1 MLNGLRTALA
11 CLICFSPLTACISGP
26 TQAPGQ
32 ATSGGLSDCG
42 GSQVL
47 ASRPGGELAIA
58 PLQFTC
64 RQLPNGLR
72 LYAMPDKDT
81 ASVSVAVWYD
91 VGSKHDP
98 KGRSGFAH
106 LFEHLMFKST
116 VNLPAEGF
124 DRLTEDAGGF
134 NNASTWNDFTNYYE
148 TVPAN
153 HLERVLWG
161 EAERMGALVID
172 EAAFASEREVVK
184 EELRQ
189 RVLGAPY
196 GKLFYLYL
204 NQASFDVHPYGRPGI
219 GSIEDLDAATVE
231 DVRAFHAAFYRP
243 DNAIIVVSGNFE
255 MAQLEAYVEKYFGSI
270 AVPGREI
277 PRITAVEP
285 KRQGPRSFT
294 VYEPNTPLP
303 AVALSWPSPPASS
316 RDNSALIMM
325 DAILTAG
332 QSSRL
337 YQSLVYEQA
346 IAAAAGSNLEITADP
361 GLYSLYVILSAGKS
375 ADEGLA
381 ALKAEIRK
389 LRDAPVAAAE
399 LEEARNGLIM
409 AALENRETSDGR
421 ADELARSVV
430 LYRDPSASDRILGEL
445 QSVTAADVQRVARM
459 ILDDTSEI
467 TIRYLPEEFQ
477 NGAPE
482 HVFADSAAIQPL
494 TISIPAED
502 IRVFALAPETER
514 TQPPEPGN
522 PVAGRVPPAFQK
534 TLANG
539 LRVVVAPKAGLPL
552 LAASLRMPAG
562 SALDPA
568 GEAGLAALTADLV
581 TRGTKTRSATDI
593 ASQIE
598 SLGASIGA
606 SAGPDATDVRLSVR
620 SDRASEAF
628 VILSDVVMN
637 PVFEEPERERA
648 VQETRDGLMLSMR
661 QPGSVGSMTMTRA
674 LFGGSGYGGVITPA
688 SIEAISASDIANF
701 HETNWG
707 PVGAVLVIAGDITP
721 EAGFLLAEAAF
732 GGWTQEAGQPEI
744 PRSSEPTGARRAVTV
759 DIPAIGQAAVLL
771 GSIGPSRLS
780 EDFVE
785 ATVANAVLGGG
796 YSSRLNTEIRI
807 RRGLSYGAGSSL
819 AARRQPGPIIASA
832 QTRNDAVPDVARLML
847 AEFARLGTEEIP
859 ARELEARKASIIGSF
874 GRSVETTAGLA
885 GQYSALA
892 QFNLP
897 LDRLQSYAADVAA
910 VTAQRAAAAARRYYD
925 PNLSSVVIVGDADVF
940 FEGLR
945 DAFETMERIS
955 IDELNL
961 GSSGLR

>member
-1 MLNGLRTALA
+1 MLVRAVHQ
-11 CLICFSPLTACISGP
+11 LTASLVAI
-26 TQAPGQ
+26 AM
-32 ATSGGLSDCG
+32 LM
-42 GSQVL
+42 L
-47 ASRPGGELAIA
+47 ASHLDQANAGPRASEFTLKNGMRVIVVPDHRA
-58 PLQFTC
+58 PVVTH
-64 RQLPNGLR
+64 
-72 LYAMPDKDT
+72 M
-81 ASVSVAVWYD
+81 VWYR
-91 VGSKHDP
+91 VGAADEPPGK
-98 KGRSGFAH
+98 SGIAH
-106 LFEHLMFKST
+106 FLEHLMFKST

-255 MAQLEAYVEKYFGSI
+255 TPQLEHYVEKYFGSI
-270 AVPGREI
+270 RAPLREI

-285 KRQGPRSFT
+285 KRQGARSFT

-316 RDNSALIMM
+316 RDNAALIMM

-346 IAAAAGSNLEITADP
+346 IAAEAGSTLEITADP
-361 GLYSLYVILSAGKS
+361 GIYSLYVVLSAGKS
-375 ADEGLA
+375 PDEGLA
-381 ALKAEIRK
+381 ALKAEIAK
-389 LRDAPVAAAE
+389 LRDAPVTAAE

-421 ADELARSVV
+421 ADELARSVI
-430 LYRDPSASDRILGEL
+430 LYRDPSASDRMLGDL
-445 QSVTAADVQRVARM
+445 QSITAADVQRVARM

-467 TIRYLPEEFQ
+467 AIRYLPEDLQ

-482 HVFADSAAIQPL
+482 HVFADSPDIQPL

-514 TQPPEPGN
+514 TQPPEPGLL
-522 PVAGRVPPAFQK
+522 VAGRVPPAYQK
-534 TLANG
+534 TLAHG
-539 LRVVVAPKAGLPL
+539 LDVVVAPKAGLPL
-552 LAASLRMPAG
+552 LAASLRIPTG

-568 GEAGLAALTADLV
+568 EKAGLAALTADLV
-581 TRGTKTRSATDI
+581 TRGTRTRSATDI

-606 SAGPDATDVRLSVR
+606 GAGPDATDVRLSVR

-637 PVFEEPERERA
+637 PAFEEPERERA
-648 VQETRDGLMLSMR
+648 VQETLAWQMLSMR

-674 LFGGSGYGGVITPA
+674 LFGGSGYGGVITPD
-688 SIEAISASDIANF
+688 SVGAISTSDLSNF
-701 HETNWG
+701 HKTRWG

-721 EAGFLLAEAAF
+721 EAGFMLAEAAF
-732 GGWTQEAGQPEI
+732 GEWTQEAAQPEI
-744 PRSSEPTGARRAVTV
+744 PRSSEPTGARRTVTV
-759 DIPAIGQAAVLL
+759 DIPAMGQAAVLL

-807 RRGLSYGAGSSL
+807 RRGLSYGAGSGL

-847 AEFARLGTEEIP
+847 AEFERLGTEEIP
-859 ARELEARKASIIGSF
+859 ARELEARKASIIGNF

-892 QFNLP
+892 QFDLP
-897 LDRLQSYAADVAA
+897 LDKLQVYAADVAA

-925 PNLSSVVIVGDADVF
+925 PNQASVVIVGDADIF
-940 FEGLR
+940 FEEVR
-945 DAFETMERIS
+945 DVFASMERIS

-961 GSSGLR
+961 GSSGLK